1 MVERMVEL
9 FTIPPKG
16 GPMMIMSQEK
26 HFIKARKEF
35 DALLGWIG
43 QADEEGLRID
53 QVERGLFSRLLA
65 IGFVLLEAFVA
76 KFGRGDVGKTVER
89 EGRTLRRSV
98 DLHSRRYLSIFG
110 ELIIQRFV
118 YAIRPKQKIEYAA
131 VDEQLGLPQGE
142 CSYVLEDWLQKLCVK
157 DSFDEG
163 VQTLHDWLDVK
174 LNVRIAESINRRMAW
189 HAESYRESQ
198 PPPPAKEE
206 GEIIVVAGDG
216 KGVPMRR
223 PLEARINHAKRRGK
237 GEKRNKKQMAYVGAA
252 YTIDCF
258 CRTSDDV
265 IDEVCRKECAK
276 DRPQPKHKRV
286 WVEMT
291 QQSEDAPV
299 NGKTRLFAQLGV
311 EVGSRDRRRDKPI
324 VCLMDGERAL
334 WAAMRQWL
342 PERTIGI
349 LDLYHVM
356 EYLWKAAHCFHP
368 EQSEEAEGFVTDRLR
383 MLLEGK
389 VGYLIGGLRRKVANL
404 RGVKRKRLLTVIGYL
419 ENNRS
424 HMHYDEYLAAGYPIG
439 SGVIEGACR
448 HVVKDRMELSGMR
461 WTVHGAQ
468 SMLHLRSIYLNGDWK
483 IFDEHRIQ
491 NEQNTLYRKAA

>member
-1 MVERMVEL
+1 
-9 FTIPPKG
+9 
-16 GPMMIMSQEK
+16 MIMAQEQ
-26 HFIKARKEF
+26 HFIKAQKEF
-35 DALLGWIG
+35 EALLSWIG
-43 QADEEGLRID
+43 QADDEGLRID

-76 KFGRGDVGKTVER
+76 KFGRGDEGETVER
-89 EGRTLRRSV
+89 EGRTLRRSTEP
-98 DLHSRRYLSIFG
+98 HSRRYVSIFG
-110 ELIIQRFV
+110 ELMLDRFV
-118 YAIRPKQKIEYAA
+118 YAIRPKQKIVHVP

-163 VQTLHDWLDVK
+163 VQTLYDWLGVK
-174 LNVRIAESINRRMAW
+174 LKVRIAESINRRMAKY
-189 HAESYRESQ
+189 AESYRESQ
-198 PPPPAKEE
+198 PPPPAEEE
-206 GEIIVVAGDG
+206 GQILVLAGDG

-223 PLEARINHAKRRGK
+223 PLEARIGQSKRRGK
-237 GEKRNKKQMAYVGAA
+237 GEKKNKKQMSYVGAV
-252 YTIDCF
+252 YTIDPF
-258 CRTSDDV
+258 CRTPDDV
-265 IDEVCRKECAK
+265 IDEVCRKACSQ
-276 DRPQPKHKRV
+276 DRPKPKHKRV

-291 QQSEDAPV
+291 QQREDALA

-311 EVGSRDRRRDKPI
+311 EVESRVHSDEKPI

-342 PERTIGI
+342 PARTIGI

-356 EYLWKAAHCFHP
+356 EYVWKAAHCFHA
-368 EQSEEAEGFVTDRLR
+368 EKSNEAEDFVTDRLR

-389 VGYLIGGLRRKVANL
+389 VGYLIGGLRRKMASL
-404 RGVKRKRLLTVIGYL
+404 GSAKRKRLLTVIGYL

-424 HMHYDEYLAAGYPIG
+424 HMRYDEYLAAGYPIG

-461 WTVHGAQ
+461 WTVEGAQ

-483 IFDEHRIQ
+483 EFDQHRIQ
-491 NEQNTLYRKAA
+491 NEQNTLTRKAA

>member
-1 MVERMVEL
+1 
-9 FTIPPKG
+9 
-16 GPMMIMSQEK
+16 MIMSQEQ

-43 QADEEGLRID
+43 QADEECLRID

-65 IGFVLLEAFVA
+65 LGFVLIQAFVA
-76 KFGRGDVGKTVER
+76 KFGDGDAGETVER
-89 EGRTLRRSV
+89 DSHTLRRSAE
-98 DLHSRRYLSIFG
+98 LPTRRYQSIFG
-110 ELIIQRFV
+110 ELHIKRFV
-118 YAIRPKQKIEYAA
+118 YAIRPKQKIEHVP

-163 VQTLHDWLDVK
+163 VQTLHDWLGVK
-174 LNVRIAESINRRMAW
+174 LNVRIAESINRRLAR

-206 GEIIVVAGDG
+206 GEILVVAGDG

-223 PLEARINHAKRRGK
+223 PLEARIGHAKRRGK
-237 GEKRNKKQMAYVGAA
+237 GEKKNKKQMAYVGAA

-258 CRTSDDV
+258 CRTPDDV
-265 IDEVCRKECAK
+265 IDEVCRKKCAE

-291 QQSEDAPV
+291 QQREDAPA

-311 EVGSRDRRRDKPI
+311 EVEQRDIDQNKPI

-342 PERTIGI
+342 PERTVGI

-356 EYLWKAAHCFHP
+356 EYIWKAAHCFHA
-368 EQSEEAEGFVTDRLR
+368 EKSEEAEDFVTDRLR

-389 VGYLIGGLRRKVANL
+389 VGYLIGGLRRKMANL
-404 RGVKRKRLLTVIGYL
+404 HGAKRTRLLTVIGYL

-424 HMHYDEYLAAGYPIG
+424 HMRYDEYLSAGYPIG

-461 WTVHGAQ
+461 WTVEGAQ
-468 SMLHLRSIYLNGDWK
+468 SMLHLRSIYLNRDWK
-483 IFDEHRIQ
+483 EFDQYRIQ
-491 NEQNTLYRKAA
+491 TEQCTLYGKAA

>member
-1 MVERMVEL
+1 
-9 FTIPPKG
+9 
-16 GPMMIMSQEK
+16 MIMAQEK
-26 HFIKARKEF
+26 YFIKARKEF

-43 QADEEGLRID
+43 QADKEGLRID

-76 KFGRGDVGKTVER
+76 KFGRGDVGETIQR
-89 EGRTLRRSV
+89 EGRTLRRSAQP
-98 DLHSRRYLSIFG
+98 HKRRYLSIFG
-110 ELIIQRFV
+110 ELSINRFV
-118 YAIRPKQKIEYAA
+118 YALRPKQKIEHVA

-157 DSFDEG
+157 DSFDES
-163 VQTLHDWLDVK
+163 VQTLHDWLGVK

-189 HAESYRESQ
+189 HAESYRASQ

-206 GEIIVVAGDG
+206 GAILVVAGDG

-223 PLEARINHAKRRGK
+223 PLEARISHSKRRGK
-237 GEKRNKKQMAYVGAA
+237 GEKKNKKQMAYVGAA
-252 YTIDCF
+252 YTIDRF
-258 CRTSDDV
+258 RRTPDDV
-265 IDEVCRKECAK
+265 IDEVCREECAK

-291 QQSEDAPV
+291 QQREETPA

-311 EVGSRDRRRDKPI
+311 EVESRDSCQDKPV

-334 WAAMRQWL
+334 WAAMQQWL
-342 PERTIGI
+342 PKQTIGI

-356 EYLWKAAHCFHP
+356 EYLWKAAHCFH
-368 EQSEEAEGFVTDRLR
+368 AEKSDAAEDFVTARLR
-383 MLLEGK
+383 LLLEGK
-389 VGYLIGGLRRKVANL
+389 VGYLIGGLRRKMAQLNAA
-404 RGVKRKRLLTVIGYL
+404 KQKRLLKVIGYL
-419 ENNRS
+419 KNNRQ
-424 HMHYDEYLAAGYPIG
+424 HMRYDEYLAAGYPIG

-461 WTVHGAQ
+461 WTVDGAQ
-468 SMLHLRSIYLNGDWK
+468 AMLHLRSIYLNSDWK
-483 IFDEHRIQ
+483 EFDQYRIQ
-491 NEQNTLYRKAA
+491 YEQDTLYRKAA